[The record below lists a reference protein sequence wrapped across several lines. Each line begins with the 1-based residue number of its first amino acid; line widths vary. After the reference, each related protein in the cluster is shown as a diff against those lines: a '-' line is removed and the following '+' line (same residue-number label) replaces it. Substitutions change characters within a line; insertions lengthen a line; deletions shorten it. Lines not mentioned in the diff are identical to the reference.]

1 MAGEEG
7 VIARGLNRRLALS
20 NRQLQGGEIDEH
32 AGESLHWQ
40 VFVLND
46 R

>member
-1 MAGEEG
+1 MPEG
-7 VIARGLNRRLALS
+7 STGDWPRPLGSSR
-20 NRQLQGGEIDEH
+20 GGEIDEH

-40 VFVLND
+40 VFVLDD